1 MWWCVASLPEALVN
15 TQCLSAE
22 AVPDPQLAHEVGQ
35 VNCPHALRQLQLPAS
50 TLKLLITHRVEV
62 PAKSCTK
69 SDTCMMRSS
78 ASQFSVSTVVKMP
91 THASLCGMY
100 VKYMMK
106 CSRTSKPFLRR
117 LIHSPSGTAAEWQVH
132 SAGQHHLSKTR
143 CDEADGKN
151 YTILATGLTWPII
164 CQFPTVVAS
173 FSKLI
178 KIMFTKVNNYCS

>member
-1 MWWCVASLPEALVN
+1 MAYKVLTHYLIPEALVN

-22 AVPDPQLAHEVGQ
+22 AVPDPQLAHEVSQ
-35 VNCPHALRQLQLPAS
+35 VNCPDALRQLQLPAS

-62 PAKSCTK
+62 PAKLFY
-69 SDTCMMRSS
+69 MMKSS
-78 ASQFSVSTVVKMP
+78 ATQCTVVKMQ
-91 THASLCGMY
+91 THVCMQ
-100 VKYMMK
+100 YMMK
-106 CSRTSKPFLRR
+106 GPLTSKPFWSR
-117 LIHSPSGTAAEWQVH
+117 LIHSPNGTAAEWQVH